1 MGVATTYNP
10 GVNGASSSRARGSP
24 ESDASS
30 LPMSRFTALL
40 LLALA
45 SSLPAFAA
53 EQGIVTRIERIA
65 PEADIDPDTGL
76 ARTTVVRPLRDATG
90 STEGKPVP
98 IEPAVAGKPH
108 IALILPTASPTLGR
122 LAEAVRLGFVAA
134 AQVAGRDAPPIT
146 FTPIESEGAPL
157 VEACRAAQRAG
168 AMLVVAG
175 LTRDGASALARS
187 DCPRQPVLALNE
199 PQGFSTATQ
208 EPGPGDLPA
217 NLFYVSLS
225 LEQEAKQVAQ
235 LAIADGWHSAIVVTS
250 PSPLAR
256 RVQEAFEREWTRGA
270 GELRR
275 VSFSGN
281 PDDAPPL
288 RERIANMRGDM
299 VFLALDQP
307 EARMVRPYVSG
318 ALATYATSLGIDPRA
333 DPTVNVDLQGVR
345 YADMPWFVLPDHP
358 AVMVYPAVR
367 GTLSVD
373 QERLYALGIDA
384 LRLSLLMLRG
394 EPVTLDGVTGRIA
407 LAPGNAFVRTL
418 TACEV
423 DGGRVVPVKAAQ

>member
-1 MGVATTYNP
+1 
-10 GVNGASSSRARGSP
+10 
-24 ESDASS
+24 
-30 LPMSRFTALL
+30 MSRFTALL

-45 SSLPAFAA
+45 SFLPAFAA

-65 PEADIDPDTGL
+65 PEEEIDPETGL
-76 ARTTVVRPLRDATG
+76 ARTTVVKPLRDVPGA
-90 STEGKPVP
+90 EGKPMRAD
-98 IEPAVAGKPH
+98 PAVSGTPH

-134 AQVAGRDAPPIT
+134 AQVAGKDAPAVT
-146 FTPIESEGAPL
+146 FTPIDAEGPTL
-157 VEACRAAQRAG
+157 VDACRAAQRAG

-175 LTRDGASALARS
+175 LTRDGATTLARS

-199 PQGFSTATQ
+199 PQVSQAPQ
-208 EPGPGDLPA
+208 DLGPGDLPA
-217 NLFYVSLS
+217 NLFYISLS
-225 LEQEAKQVAQ
+225 LEQEARQVAQ
-235 LAIADGWHSAIVVTS
+235 LAVADGWHSAIVITS

-256 RVQEAFEREWTRGA
+256 RVQEAFEREWTRAA

-288 RERIANMRGDM
+288 RERLANMRGDM

-318 ALATYATSLGIDPRA
+318 ALPTYATSLSVDPRA

-345 YADMPWFVLPDHP
+345 YVDMPWFVQPDHP
-358 AVMVYPAVR
+358 AVMVYPSVK

-384 LRLSLLMLRG
+384 FRLALLMLRG
-394 EPVTLDGVTGRIA
+394 EPITLDGVTGRITV
-407 LAPGNAFVRTL
+407 APGNAFVRTL
-418 TACEV
+418 TPCEV
-423 DGGRVVPVKAAQ
+423 DGGRVVPIKAVQ